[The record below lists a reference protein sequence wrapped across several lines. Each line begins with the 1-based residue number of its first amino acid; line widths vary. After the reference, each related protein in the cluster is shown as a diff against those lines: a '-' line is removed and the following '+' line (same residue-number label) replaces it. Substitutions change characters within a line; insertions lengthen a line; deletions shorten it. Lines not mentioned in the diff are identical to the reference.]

1 MIVVGVDTGGTFTDL
16 IYWDEEGWH
25 ARKKTSTPADPAEA
39 ILAGLADM
47 DLEGEKRIVHG
58 STVATN
64 ALLERKGAI
73 TALISNQGFT
83 DILAIGRQNR
93 PRLYDLSCR
102 REPPL
107 VPEERRFGVQG
118 RILRTGEEHEP
129 LDEEG
134 ARRVVEAVRRS
145 GAESVAVCFL
155 FSFAD
160 PSHEQHMG
168 KLLAPLGIPVSLSH
182 EILAEFREYERT
194 STTVVNAYVG
204 PKMQGYVSRLE
215 QSLGDG
221 ALRIMQSN
229 GGAISAVTAMREPV
243 RTILSGPAGGVVG
256 ALHAGRSAGFEKL
269 ITFDMGGT
277 STDVSLADGEAT
289 LTSEAVVSG
298 CPVKTP
304 MIDIHTVGA
313 GGGSIAMVD
322 LVGDSPTSS
331 AAGLTVGPESAGAD
345 PGPLCLGRGDRVTV
359 TDANLYLGRL
369 LPEFF
374 LGGHMTLHPRRLDI
388 PFKEMAATLKLTPM
402 EVAEGVIA
410 VADAAM
416 ERAVRVISV
425 ERGHDPGEFTM
436 LSYGGAGGLH
446 AASMA
451 RLLNIPRV
459 LVPEHPGLLSA
470 MGMLLADVIKD
481 YSLTVMRPAHGI
493 GTEAKTEAKAE
504 MEELDT
510 LFALLAERGRGDLL
524 EEGVEAGNIVL
535 ERGLDMRYQGQ
546 SFELAV
552 AHGPGCIEAF
562 HALHEKT
569 YGHRMDRPV
578 EIVNLRLR
586 ARGVPD
592 KPQLCPRELGSRTPV
607 PSARRGVRETVFD
620 GRFQATEV
628 YDRAV
633 LLPGNRIQ
641 GPAIIGEY
649 SSTLLVPPWA
659 CAEVDLFGNI
669 VMDIK
674 G

>member
-16 IYWDEEGWH
+16 IHWDGEVWR
-25 ARKKTSTPADPAEA
+25 ARKVASTPADPAEA
-39 ILAGLADM
+39 ILTGLAEM
-47 DLEGEKRIVHG
+47 ALEGEKRMVHG

-64 ALLERKGAI
+64 ALLERKGAV
-73 TALISNQGFT
+73 TALIANQGFT

-107 VPEERRFGVQG
+107 VPQERRFGAPG

-129 LDEEG
+129 LDEEE
-134 ARRVVEAVRRS
+134 ARRVAEAVRRS

-155 FSFAD
+155 FSFAN
-160 PSHEQHMG
+160 PSHERRMG
-168 KLLAPLGIPVSLSH
+168 ELLAPLGIPVSLSH

-204 PKMQGYVSRLE
+204 PRMQGYVSRLE
-215 QSLGDG
+215 QSLGHGG

-229 GGAISAVTAMREPV
+229 GGAISAATAMREPV

-256 ALHAGRSAGFEKL
+256 ALHAGRAAGFGKL

-277 STDVSLADGEAT
+277 STDVSLADGQAT
-289 LTSEAVVSG
+289 LTTEAVVSG

-313 GGGSIAMVD
+313 GGGSIATVD
-322 LVGDSPTSS
+322 PVG
-331 AAGLTVGPESAGAD
+331 GLTVGPESAGAD
-345 PGPLCLGRGDRVTV
+345 PGPLCLGRGDRITV

-374 LGGHMTLHPRRLDI
+374 LGGRMALHPHRLDG
-388 PFKEMAATLKLTPM
+388 PFKDMAATLGLGPM
-402 EVAEGVIA
+402 ELAEGVVA

-425 ERGHDPGEFTM
+425 ERGHDPGEFT
-436 LSYGGAGGLH
+436 LFSYGGAGGLH
-446 AASMA
+446 AASLA

-481 YSLTVMRPAHGI
+481 YSLTVMRPAQI
-493 GTEAKTEAKAE
+493 GGGEVG
-504 MEELDT
+504 ELDT
-510 LFALLAERGRGDLL
+510 LFHPLAERGRRDLL
-524 EEGVEAGNIVL
+524 LEGVRAGNIVL
-535 ERGLDMRYQGQ
+535 EQGLDMRYQGQ

-552 AHGPGCIEAF
+552 PHGPGCVEVF

-586 ARGVPD
+586 ARGAPD
-592 KPQLCPRELGSRTPV
+592 KPEVRPREPGSRIPA
-607 PSARRGVRETVFD
+607 PAARRGLRKTVFD
-620 GRFQATEV
+620 GRSLSTAV
-628 YDRAV
+628 YDRAA
-633 LLPGNRIQ
+633 LRPGNRIQ

-649 SSTLLVPPWA
+649 SSTLLAPPWA

-669 VMDIK
+669 VMEIK

>member
-1 MIVVGVDTGGTFTDL
+1 M
-16 IYWDEEGWH
+16 
-25 ARKKTSTPADPAEA
+25 
-39 ILAGLADM
+39 
-47 DLEGEKRIVHG
+47 
-58 STVATN
+58 
-64 ALLERKGAI
+64 
-73 TALISNQGFT
+73 
-83 DILAIGRQNR
+83 
-93 PRLYDLSCR
+93 
-102 REPPL
+102 
-107 VPEERRFGVQG
+107 
-118 RILRTGEEHEP
+118 
-129 LDEEG
+129 
-134 ARRVVEAVRRS
+134 
-145 GAESVAVCFL
+145 
-155 FSFAD
+155 FSFSFVD
-160 PSHEQHMG
+160 FSHEQHMG
-168 KLLAPLGIPVSLSH
+168 KMLAPLGIPVSLSH

-194 STTVVNAYVG
+194 STTAVNAYVG

-229 GGAISAVTAMREPV
+229 GGAISAATAMREPV

-322 LVGDSPTSS
+322 SVADSPTSS

-374 LGGHMTLHPRRLDI
+374 LGGHLALHPRRLDS
-388 PFKEMAATLKLTPM
+388 PFKDMAATLKLTPM
-402 EVAEGVIA
+402 ELAEGIVA

-425 ERGHDPGEFTM
+425 ERGHDPGEFTL

-493 GTEAKTEAKAE
+493 GMEAGMG
-504 MEELDT
+504 MEELNT
-510 LFALLAERGRGDLL
+510 LFHPMNERGRRDLL
-524 EEGVEAGNIVL
+524 EEGVGAGNIVM

-552 AHGPGCIEAF
+552 PHGPGCVEAF

-592 KPQLCPRELGSRTPV
+592 KPQLLPRKPGSRTPV
-607 PSARRGVRETVFD
+607 PTARRGVRETVFD
-620 GRFQATEV
+620 GRFLATEV
-628 YDRAV
+628 YDRAA